1 METPDDRGPIFEWWH
16 EPLGQIW
23 WVLKDKESCFE
34 VVLAGKSNII
44 MLATLAHRKVV
55 DLLYLTEMQAVGLKY
70 YPNDLA
76 YT

>member
-1 METPDDRGPIFEWWH
+1 M
-16 EPLGQIW
+16 
-23 WVLKDKESCFE
+23 
-34 VVLAGKSNII
+34 LAGKSNII